1 MSEPGLSIVGDTTPG
16 FPRSSSGYGA
26 QTYGNTKPAGSMPR
40 WLLVRPDGRV
50 TVYAGKVEYG
60 QNIRTGLAMEVADE
74 LRLPLSAVDVVLGD
88 TDQVPW
94 DMGTFGSQSTAKV
107 GLHLRMAAATA
118 REALL
123 ELASRRLDLPR
134 EDLVLRD
141 GSVASNADQ
150 GRSFTYGELLA
161 GQAIE
166 REIDE
171 EVALTEARDFT
182 VMGSDV
188 RRIDAESRV
197 TGRAVYSQDVLRP
210 GMLFARI
217 LRGPSLGSR
226 MVEADTAA
234 AEHMPGVV
242 QVVRDGDL
250 VAVLAEDDESAERAL
265 SVVQATWEGGAQGST
280 IDIPR
285 MLAETKRDPVAVQA
299 TGDVE
304 EAFRHADH
312 ILEATYYA
320 PHISTLP
327 MEPRAAVAEWD
338 GDKLTVWAG
347 TQRPFGLRTELAGMF
362 RIPETDVRIISME
375 IGGGFGT
382 KSWYPTGAE
391 AAKLARIA
399 GHPVRVAY
407 TRQED
412 ATEGT
417 FRPAALMEIKSA
429 FRSDGTITAWQ
440 CEAIHA
446 GPTGYIAQR
455 GAETPYAVEN
465 IAVNVYCANTLVRV
479 GSYRTL
485 GAAVNHFARE
495 SHMDEIAAEL
505 GIDPFEMR
513 MRNLTR
519 PRYRHVLEEAASRF
533 GWEPGA
539 GSTKRGVG
547 LSIGED
553 VGSYVATCLELAI
566 EGREIRVRRVVTA
579 IDCGLIVNP
588 EGVRNQVEG
597 STVMGLG
604 GALYEAIE
612 IGDGVVLNTSLSRYQ
627 VPRITDTPEIEVVL
641 AGDPSDPSTGAG
653 EPGLVAVAP
662 AVANAVF
669 DATGQRIR
677 ELPLKRH
684 LR

>member
-1 MSEPGLSIVGDTTPG
+1 VSDPGLSIVGDTTPG
-16 FPRSSSGYGA
+16 FPKPQGYGA
-26 QTYGNTKPAGSMPR
+26 RAYGNTAPKPGMPR

-50 TVYAGKVEYG
+50 TVFAGKVEYG
-60 QNIRTGLAMEVADE
+60 QNIRTGLAVEVADE
-74 LRLPLSAVDVVLGD
+74 LRVPLASVDVVLGD
-88 TDQVPW
+88 TDRVPW

-134 EDLVLRD
+134 EDLVVRE
-141 GSVASNADQ
+141 GKIASNADP
-150 GRSFTYGELLA
+150 GRAFSYGELLA
-161 GQAIE
+161 DEAFE

-171 EVALTEARDFT
+171 EAPLTEARDFT

-188 RRIDAESRV
+188 RRIDAEARV
-197 TGRAVYSQDVLRP
+197 TGAAVYSQDVLRP

-217 LRGPSLGSR
+217 LRAPSFGATL
-226 MVEADTAA
+226 VEADTTA
-234 AEHMPGVV
+234 AEQMPGVV

-250 VAVLAEDDESAERAL
+250 IAVLAEDDESADRAL
-265 SVVQATWEGGAQGST
+265 HIVQATWDGGAKGST
-280 IDIPR
+280 IDIPQ
-285 MLAETKRDPVAVQA
+285 MMADTKRDPVPVQQ

-312 ILEATYYA
+312 VLEATYYG
-320 PHISTLP
+320 PHIATLP

-347 TQRPFGLRTELAGMF
+347 TQRPFGIRTELAGMF
-362 RIPETDVRIISME
+362 RIPEADVRVIATE

-382 KSWYPTGAE
+382 KSWFPTSNE

-399 GHPVRVAY
+399 GRPVRVAY
-407 TRQED
+407 NRQED
-412 ATEGT
+412 ATEGN
-417 FRPAALMEIKSA
+417 FRPAALIDIKSA

-440 CEAIHA
+440 FEGIHA

-455 GAETPYAVEN
+455 EAGMPYAVEN
-465 IAVNVYCANTLVRV
+465 VSATVYCSATLVRV
-479 GSYRTL
+479 GSYRSL
-485 GAAVNHFARE
+485 GAALNNFARE
-495 SHMDEIAAEL
+495 SHIDEIAAQL

-513 MRNLTR
+513 MRNMKE
-519 PRYRHVLEEAASRF
+519 PRYRHVLEEAAKAF
-533 GWEPGA
+533 GYEPGA
-539 GSTKRGVG
+539 SPTKRGVG
-547 LSIGED
+547 IAIGED
-553 VGSYVATCLELAI
+553 VGSYVATCVELAV

-579 IDCGLIVNP
+579 IDCGLVVNP

-612 IGDGVVLNTSLSRYQ
+612 IGDGVILNTSLSRYQ

-641 AGDPSDPSTGAG
+641 AGDPSQPSTGAG
-653 EPGLVAVAP
+653 EPGIVTIAP

-677 ELPLKRH
+677 ELPLKRQ